1 MTKFYLVYY
10 CKDGSIHLLPQDT
23 KEECQKVLTK
33 MLSTKATRDRYDNA
47 MIIKR
52 NLDAYDK
59 GYIFGHMDTP
69 IPEAK

>member
-10 CKDGSIHLLPQDT
+10 CKDGSIHLLPKDS
-23 KEECQKVLTK
+23 KEECQKVLNK
-33 MLSTKATRDRYDNA
+33 MLTNKSTRDRYDNA

-69 IPEAK
+69 IPEKK